1 MYNKIYE
8 RGKKM
13 RELSDRTANFT
24 DSVIRRMTRIANR
37 YGAVNLSQGF
47 PDFDPPREI
56 TDRLSEVAKS
66 GPHQY
71 ALTWGAKNF
80 REALAKKYEH
90 FSGINIDPESEIVVT
105 CGSTEA
111 MMAAMMSIT
120 NPKDKVVIFS
130 PFYENY
136 GADTILSGAE
146 PIYVPLV
153 PPEFNFDREVLE
165 EAFRQGAKALILC
178 NPSNPCGKV
187 FTYDELMIIAELA
200 KKYDAYVITDEVYEH
215 IVYEP
220 NRHIYMASLPGMRER
235 TIVCNSLS
243 KTYSITGWRLGYVI
257 ANKKI
262 TDRVKKVHDFLTVGA
277 AAPLMEAAVTG
288 LLFDDSY
295 YDELKAHYT
304 HMKELFVGGLKSLG
318 LRFTEPQG
326 AYYVL
331 VDVSEFGVKDDIRFC
346 EWMAEYVGVA
356 AVPGSSFFK
365 EDVHNLIRFHYAKK
379 DDTLIEALKR
389 LATLREK
396 ALNAIDVDWR

>member
-1 MYNKIYE
+1 
-8 RGKKM
+8 M

-153 PPEFNFDREVLE
+153 PPEFNFAREVLE

-331 VDVSEFGVKDDIRFC
+331 VDVSEFGVKDDVRFC

-396 ALNAIDVDWR
+396 ALNAVDVDWR